1 MWGCHTEPVN
11 REQLN
16 RWGEPEDVDPGD
28 LPVDHWFPS
37 EALLQSEGMGIV
49 SRGLVPLGVFL
60 SVASATGGFFLLA
73 RAFSAEAFSPIETIG
88 GAALGASS
96 MLLAVPYGTL
106 VYYAIKKRVLI
117 SRRKR
122 GLPISM
128 EPEDIDHY
136 SLPLYR
142 GQRFGRPMLPR
153 LDSGGKEE
161 PLGMKRSYVATI
173 VGFVLFLVGSVVLSL
188 LRS

>member
-1 MWGCHTEPVN
+1 MT
-11 REQLN
+11 REKLN
-16 RWGEPEDVDPGD
+16 RWGDSEEIDPAN

-37 EALLQSEGMGIV
+37 EALLQSEGMEIV

-60 SVASATGGFFLLA
+60 SFASAVGGVFLLVH
-73 RAFSAEAFSPIETIG
+73 AFTAESFSPIATIG

-106 VYYAIKKRVLI
+106 VYYAIKKQVLI

-128 EPEDIDHY
+128 VPEDIDHY

-153 LDSGGKEE
+153 LDSGGKTE
-161 PLGMKRSYVATI
+161 PLGMKRAYVATI
-173 VGFVLFLVGSVVLSL
+173 VGFVLYFVAALALSL
-188 LRS
+188 LIR